1 MKLWPASGVSPEP
14 NQTANPH
21 RTPPE
26 RTTMASLLRI
36 LRADRLC
43 HPSIPVHPAVCV
55 VGKRPRGSMDGVVGS
70 ASRKMISQ
78 TRAASGM
85 SNLKP
90 AKGSTHSRKRVGR
103 GQGSG
108 YGGTAGRGHKGQK
121 ANKGNSPRLGFQGGQ
136 TPLMRLFPKR
146 GAHNPTQVEMSPLN
160 LFQLQL
166 WIDQKRIDPTQ
177 PITMKEMLDSRI
189 VHGIKDG
196 VKLLGKGAAD
206 FRTPNLTIVV
216 SRASQSAIAAV
227 EGLGGTVVC
236 KFYNRLSLRAL
247 LKPHRFAAKHRFLPG
262 DAHPVRKQDWMRY
275 SDWETR
281 RGYLGNLPLAKNIL
295 YQVSQR
301 RAQFGW
307 VSREELATQ
316 VRAKVQ
322 PDPPRST

>member
-1 MKLWPASGVSPEP
+1 MITSFF
-14 NQTANPH
+14 
-21 RTPPE
+21 
-26 RTTMASLLRI
+26 RI
-36 LRADRLC
+36 LRPDRLC
-43 HPSIPVHPAVCV
+43 QPTRLQQTTVHPAR
-55 VGKRPRGSMDGVVGS
+55 GLARRTQGRLASDQGWRPPVRL
-70 ASRKMISQ
+70 
-78 TRAASGM
+78 ASGM
-85 SNLKP
+85 ANLKP

-136 TPLMRLFPKR
+136 TPLTRLFPKR
-146 GAHNPTQVEMSPLN
+146 GAVNPTQVEMSPLN

-166 WIDQKRIDPTQ
+166 WIDQKRIDPSQ
-177 PITMKEMLDSRI
+177 PITMKEMLDSRM

-206 FRTPNLTIVV
+206 FRAANLTIVV
-216 SRASQSAIAAV
+216 SRASQSAIEAV
-227 EGLGGTVVC
+227 ERQGGRVIC

-281 RGYLGNLPLAKNIL
+281 RGYLGNLALAEQVL
-295 YQVSQR
+295 RQVSDR
-301 RAQFGW
+301 RAGFGW
-307 VSREELATQ
+307 LSREQIASQ
-316 VRAKVQ
+316 VRARVQ
-322 PDPPRST
+322 PDQAPPPS